1 MPASEWWI
9 QYVWG
14 WKGWRLIVVWLIFQ
28 IVRMAASLCWSGL
41 EGSCMCAQQRW
52 RQANPAAIFG
62 TPKSRRPSFLHS
74 QCGPTFLEETFI
86 LKGPRKHSPIIS
98 REGLILT
105 LSILPCP
112 QGRISRCTAL
122 FISFIPPLCQN
133 WPLCPLLP
141 FIPLLHMIT
150 SNLDQSV
157 YLFGRG
163 EYMSKKSETVYPGI
177 GGILKLSVLW
187 STKKSSKPSI
197 ESRNIKSTFF
207 KQWWRISLRLQYKGD

>member
-62 TPKSRRPSFLHS
+62 TPKPRRPSFLHS

-98 REGLILT
+98 REELILT

-122 FISFIPPLCQN
+122 FISFIPLFVKIDPFVPYSPLSLCCT
-133 WPLCPLLP
+133 WSPLIWINQFIYLAGVNICPKNRKL
-141 FIPLLHMIT
+141 
-150 SNLDQSV
+150 
-157 YLFGRG
+157 
-163 EYMSKKSETVYPGI
+163 YPGI

-197 ESRNIKSTFF
+197 ET
-207 KQWWRISLRLQYKGD
+207 